1 MQDNNYNYYEE
12 DDDIEVAPKKQERPI
27 SSAVDSKQVK
37 KKKNPLVTLSVNI
50 LSVLFLIFVAI
61 SAFSI
66 VSFIWKD
73 TEQQEAVA
81 NIYENNTENIYYD
94 ASFDKDTVDKM
105 LTHVNTLPDYLKEA
119 FYDDWI
125 VVIDNT
131 IPLRL
136 SSNFV
141 LIDNNDYDTS
151 GLTLGGYT
159 FTQPRVIYVNPSL
172 GKETAYT
179 SFVHEVGHF
188 ISFEYGSQHG
198 SKEWITIYEKGYNT
212 LDVSAYDKSSEA
224 EFFASCYQTYK
235 LNPEKLQVYLKEAH
249 TYFAELLAEPLQNKN
264 IIQKYFVGCENTFNI
279 IRTYIRLIKY

>member
-81 NIYENNTENIYYD
+81 NIYENHTENIYYD

-224 EFFASCYQTYK
+224 EFFA
-235 LNPEKLQVYLKEAH
+235 
-249 TYFAELLAEPLQNKN
+249 
-264 IIQKYFVGCENTFNI
+264 
-279 IRTYIRLIKY
+279 